1 MSFHRAFL
9 ATRNHR
15 ISAGRILAYLS
26 PAEIRRFFVMMC
38 IARSP
43 ANIERRHRQYSF
55 QNEKSQSSLVL
66 VKPFLTRDV
75 VEFRDAHPAASRF
88 HLLFSECPSR
98 PSSAPVSR
106 DRHIFAVPFPLRF
119 SLDPTVHPASR
130 RLGGNEDRFGLEQ
143 FTPAAADVFLGQ
155 HMTRQ
160 TYEDRVVTELG

>member
-26 PAEIRRFFVMMC
+26 PAETRRFFEMMC

-106 DRHIFAVPFPLRF
+106 DRHIFAVPFPLASSQSPPSIRLPGGWAAMRTA
-119 SLDPTVHPASR
+119 SASSNSRQRRPTPSS
-130 RLGGNEDRFGLEQ
+130 GN
-143 FTPAAADVFLGQ
+143 T
-155 HMTRQ
+155 
-160 TYEDRVVTELG
+160 